1 MIKRPV
7 PAKVTPPQSGDSYPR
22 KRLFKWLDHAR
33 RRPLIWVMGPP
44 GSGKTTL
51 LSDYLKRRRLTTLWY
66 QVDSGDNDIATF
78 FHYLDAAARKAAPRT
93 RRPLPRFTPDR
104 LGDLDRFAQGFFSS
118 LYARLKRPFAIVLD
132 NYQDVPDTAGLHEV
146 LRRAVEALPAGGHIA
161 VLSRAE
167 PPASLARARLNQSMS
182 ILDDA
187 ALRLTLDEAQGIARH
202 RTPGHRARQQISSL
216 HELTHGWA
224 AGLVLM
230 LEQTGEALTDNP
242 QSFKTPGVL
251 FEYFANEV
259 FAKADADTRAVLLK
273 SVFLPTMTVR
283 AVAELT
289 GERRAGRILNH
300 LSRNNF
306 FTLRYDLPEPVFQY
320 HPLFREFLLSRAR
333 RLPATDLTELRQRA
347 ATILERDGAHESALA
362 RYEELRDW
370 AGFERC
376 LRQLGPGLLSQGRHQ
391 ALALWL
397 ERLPPEHLAHMPWL
411 LYYAGVC
418 RMPHH
423 PVEGRQYF
431 QQAHE
436 QFQTRG
442 DHSGLLA
449 SWNAIIDSYVQ
460 DGSSFQP
467 LPPWIEA
474 MERILAT
481 TPSFPSPELEAQTTC
496 AMFVARMYGRP
507 DEPGLPAWADR
518 TERILRTTAD
528 LALRT
533 RIAPHLLRY
542 LTFWNSDLPRA
553 QTLLNGLRPAFQ
565 STDVP
570 PANRIA
576 WHAMTAAYYW
586 LTAEPNACL
595 SECRQGLDLADAF
608 QLHCWDTQLC
618 VQGVL
623 ATLVDNQTEPS
634 EPFYARLDSLHN
646 PVRDID
652 SAWYY
657 YLQAMRHFSQNDLP
671 RARQYLELAHQGF
684 DEAAFPIGAL
694 HAMNDLARV
703 MYYQGEHAPAHELLH
718 TARARGRNLRSAYI
732 EHLTEVTEA
741 ELALLG
747 GDEAACLGA
756 IRNFLAIASRQRFH
770 NCTGWRSELM
780 ARLYTRALEHGV
792 ETDHVLAM
800 IRQHVLQPP
809 EEARETDAWPFACK
823 IYTFGRFALT
833 KDGTALVF
841 SGKAQSKPLDL
852 LKVLIALG
860 GRQVSTVH
868 LAETLWPE
876 ADGDAAQRTFDTTLH
891 RLRRLLGND
900 QALLLTDARLSLN
913 PAICWV
919 DTWAF
924 ERLIGRLDLLLK
936 QPHPSVPHAATITDL
951 AGQLARLHRGPFLG
965 RDTHDHWAIAP
976 RERLQNRLLMLL
988 GAMGRYWETVAD
1000 WERAAEI
1007 YHRAIDVHAHMEE
1020 YYQRLMQAYRQL
1032 GRPADVAA
1040 VYQRCRETLLS
1051 TVGRT
1056 PSAATEALRH
1066 N

>member
-1 MIKRPV
+1 MNKRPV

-22 KRLFKWLDHAR
+22 TRLFKWLDHAR

-51 LSDYLKRRRLTTLWY
+51 LSDYLRRRRVTTLWY
-66 QVDSGDNDIATF
+66 QVDSGDGDVATF
-78 FHYLDAAARKAAPRT
+78 FHYLDAAARKAAPRS

-104 LGDLDRFAQGFFSS
+104 LGDLDRFAHGFFGE
-118 LYARLKRPFAIVLD
+118 LYARLKQPFTIVLD
-132 NYQDVPDTAGLHEV
+132 NYQDIPADAGLHEI

-167 PPASLARARLNQSMS
+167 PPASLARTRLNQSMA

-202 RTPGHRARQQISSL
+202 RAPGHRARPQISSL

-230 LEQTGEALTDNP
+230 LEQTGEILPDNP
-242 QSFKTPGVL
+242 RSFRTPGVL

-259 FAKADADTRAVLLK
+259 FAKADNDTRAVLRK
-273 SVFLPTMTVR
+273 SVFLPTMTAR

-333 RLPATDLTELRQRA
+333 RLPNAELTELRLRA
-347 ATILERDGAHESALA
+347 AAILEHNSAHESALA
-362 RYEELRDW
+362 LYEELRDW
-370 AGFERC
+370 TGFERC
-376 LRQLGPGLLSQGRHQ
+376 LRQIGPGLLGQGRHQ
-391 ALALWL
+391 ALELWL
-397 ERLPPEHLAHMPWL
+397 ERLPPEHLARMPWL
-411 LYYAGVC
+411 LYFAGVC
-418 RMPHH
+418 RMPQH
-423 PVEGRQYF
+423 PLEGRQYF
-431 QQAHE
+431 QRAHE
-436 QFQTRG
+436 QFRA
-442 DHSGLLA
+442 DRDLAGLLT
-449 SWNAIIDSYVQ
+449 SWNAIIDSYIQ
-460 DGSSFQP
+460 DGSSFAP
-467 LPPWIEA
+467 LRPWIDAVEQTLGA
-474 MERILAT
+474 K
-481 TPSFPSPELEAQTTC
+481 PSFPSPELEAQTACTL
-496 AMFVARMYGRP
+496 FVALMYGRP
-507 DEPGLPAWADR
+507 DDPELPAWADR
-518 TERILRTTAD
+518 AERLLRTSTEP
-528 LALRT
+528 ALRT

-542 LTFWNSDLPRA
+542 LTFWHSDLPRA
-553 QTLLNGLRPAFQ
+553 ETLLNGLRPAFQ
-565 STDVP
+565 SADVP
-570 PANRIA
+570 PAHRIA
-576 WHAMTAAYYW
+576 WHAMAAGFHW
-586 LTAEPNACL
+586 LAAEPEAAL
-595 SECRQGLDLADAF
+595 AECRQGLDLADSV
-608 QLHCWDTQLC
+608 QLHCWDTLLC
-618 VQGVL
+618 VPGVF
-623 ATLVDNQTEPS
+623 ATLVDNRTEPA
-634 EPFYARLDSLHN
+634 EPFFARLDGLHN
-646 PVRDID
+646 PARDID

-657 YLQAMRHFSQNDLP
+657 YLRAMRHIAQNDLP
-671 RARQYLELAHQGF
+671 RARQYLELAHRGF
-684 DEAAFPIGAL
+684 DGAGCPFGTL

-703 MYYQGEHAPAHELLH
+703 MYYQGEHAPAYELLH
-718 TARARGRNLRSAYI
+718 ATRACGRDLRNSYV
-732 EHLTEVTEA
+732 EHLTEITEA

-747 GDEAACLGA
+747 GDETACLGA
-756 IRNFLAIASRQRFH
+756 IRGFLAVATRQRFR
-770 NCTGWRSELM
+770 NCAGWRSELM

-800 IRQHVLQPP
+800 IRRHALPP
-809 EEARETDAWPFACK
+809 PDEARETDAWPFACK
-823 IYTFGRFALT
+823 IYTLGRFALAR
-833 KDGTALVF
+833 DGKALAF
-841 SGKAQSKPLDL
+841 TGKAQSKPLEL

-860 GRQVSTVH
+860 GRQVSTAQ

-876 ADGDAAQRTFDTTLH
+876 AEGDAAQRAFDTTLH
-891 RLRRLLGND
+891 RLRRLLGSD

-919 DTWAF
+919 DTWAL

-936 QPHPSVPHAATITDL
+936 QPQAGVPQAATVSFL

-965 RDTHDHWAIAP
+965 RDTHDPWAIAP
-976 RERLQNRLLMLL
+976 RERLQNRLLVLL
-988 GAMGRYWETVAD
+988 GAIGRYWETAAD

-1020 YYQRLMQAYRQL
+1020 YYQRLMQAYRKL

-1040 VYQRCRETLLS
+1040 VYQRCRETLLA
-1051 TVGRT
+1051 TLGRS

-1066 N
+1066 D